1 MLLSLENIDC
11 YQTLFGM
18 NDRNMAVLEQELSVT
33 TALRG
38 QELKITGDPE
48 NVALAHPLQNTGP
61 ARVCGR
67 RTPS

>member
-1 MLLSLENIDC
+1 
-11 YQTLFGM
+11 M

-48 NVALAHPLQNTGP
+48 NIALAEQVIEQLLALTGYHSILKCYFKP
-61 ARVCGR
+61 IFF
-67 RTPS
+67 